1 MVLVLKF
8 GTNVKCEGGIQ
19 MIVMNLEIDNLFGFE
34 EFELNF
40 SYPKKIVNS
49 SISNEYLENKP
60 NFRYKKINI
69 LIGANASGK
78 TSIGRA
84 LMVIFN
90 FISKKDP
97 AKLREVIRNKAKKSK
112 FSIDFLSDE
121 ETLYRINCEIDIENE
136 TKNNTSFKDKIN
148 KMDSDIYLDV
158 FLSKISKNDSYES
171 CIKKFKKITSGK
183 DDEDLN
189 YVQKLKII
197 PKLGWLFTFPDSG
210 ADVLLRDDIL
220 NLNILSS
227 ILKTLDTDI
236 KVVEKSKEVE
246 SSYIIRSRNG
256 DVFIQ
261 NGEIVDKNILSSG
274 TKMGI
279 NIAYVVSSICENTH
293 GFYYCD
299 EQFSFIQTDLEQS
312 LLSLMISLLKKNSQ
326 LFFTSHNLDLLDLE
340 LPVHSFTF
348 LKKCTTIEVV
358 HPEKI
363 IKKNDISLRNAVIN
377 DVFSISPDISKIL
390 ELEDGCMYEEK

>member
-112 FSIDFLSDE
+112 F
-121 ETLYRINCEIDIENE
+121 
-136 TKNNTSFKDKIN
+136 
-148 KMDSDIYLDV
+148 
-158 FLSKISKNDSYES
+158 
-171 CIKKFKKITSGK
+171 
-183 DDEDLN
+183 
-189 YVQKLKII
+189 
-197 PKLGWLFTFPDSG
+197 
-210 ADVLLRDDIL
+210 
-220 NLNILSS
+220 
-227 ILKTLDTDI
+227 
-236 KVVEKSKEVE
+236 
-246 SSYIIRSRNG
+246 
-256 DVFIQ
+256 
-261 NGEIVDKNILSSG
+261 
-274 TKMGI
+274 
-279 NIAYVVSSICENTH
+279 
-293 GFYYCD
+293 
-299 EQFSFIQTDLEQS
+299 FS
-312 LLSLMISLLKKNSQ
+312 
-326 LFFTSHNLDLLDLE
+326 
-340 LPVHSFTF
+340 
-348 LKKCTTIEVV
+348 
-358 HPEKI
+358 
-363 IKKNDISLRNAVIN
+363 
-377 DVFSISPDISKIL
+377 
-390 ELEDGCMYEEK
+390 

>member
-1 MVLVLKF
+1 
-8 GTNVKCEGGIQ
+8 

-97 AKLREVIRNKAKKSK
+97 AKLREVISNKAKKSK

-148 KMDSDIYLDV
+148 KILLQV
-158 FLSKISKNDSYES
+158 SK
-171 CIKKFKKITSGK
+171 G
-183 DDEDLN
+183 
-189 YVQKLKII
+189 
-197 PKLGWLFTFPDSG
+197 
-210 ADVLLRDDIL
+210 
-220 NLNILSS
+220 
-227 ILKTLDTDI
+227 
-236 KVVEKSKEVE
+236 
-246 SSYIIRSRNG
+246 
-256 DVFIQ
+256 
-261 NGEIVDKNILSSG
+261 
-274 TKMGI
+274 
-279 NIAYVVSSICENTH
+279 
-293 GFYYCD
+293 
-299 EQFSFIQTDLEQS
+299 
-312 LLSLMISLLKKNSQ
+312 
-326 LFFTSHNLDLLDLE
+326 
-340 LPVHSFTF
+340 
-348 LKKCTTIEVV
+348 
-358 HPEKI
+358 
-363 IKKNDISLRNAVIN
+363 
-377 DVFSISPDISKIL
+377 
-390 ELEDGCMYEEK
+390 

>member
-97 AKLREVIRNKAKKSK
+97 AKLREVIRDKAKKSK

-121 ETLYRINCEIDIENE
+121 ETLYRIN
-136 TKNNTSFKDKIN
+136 
-148 KMDSDIYLDV
+148 
-158 FLSKISKNDSYES
+158 
-171 CIKKFKKITSGK
+171 
-183 DDEDLN
+183 
-189 YVQKLKII
+189 
-197 PKLGWLFTFPDSG
+197 
-210 ADVLLRDDIL
+210 
-220 NLNILSS
+220 
-227 ILKTLDTDI
+227 
-236 KVVEKSKEVE
+236 
-246 SSYIIRSRNG
+246 
-256 DVFIQ
+256 
-261 NGEIVDKNILSSG
+261 
-274 TKMGI
+274 
-279 NIAYVVSSICENTH
+279 
-293 GFYYCD
+293 
-299 EQFSFIQTDLEQS
+299 
-312 LLSLMISLLKKNSQ
+312 
-326 LFFTSHNLDLLDLE
+326 
-340 LPVHSFTF
+340 
-348 LKKCTTIEVV
+348 
-358 HPEKI
+358 
-363 IKKNDISLRNAVIN
+363 
-377 DVFSISPDISKIL
+377 
-390 ELEDGCMYEEK
+390 